1 MYREEYIP
9 EVLWS
14 EKVTGRIPS
23 SMLNIP
29 GQRDIPP
36 QDQTEGTLRSDVDL

>member
-1 MYREEYIP
+1 MDREEYIP

-14 EKVTGRIPS
+14 EKVTGRIQS

-29 GQRDIPP
+29 GKIDIPP
-36 QDQTEGTLRSDVDL
+36 QDQQLDIHRMV